1 MSILETKERD
11 ALALLIIGASF
22 EEARVLSGLSL
33 KQVMELWQQRQKA
46 A

>member
-1 MSILETKERD
+1 MIIMETKERD
-11 ALALLIIGASF
+11 ALAILIIGASF

-33 KQVMELWQQRQKA
+33 KQVMELWQHRHKA